1 MLRHLDEPAAADRIE
16 QAVLRT
22 LEDGQSMTQD
32 LVRQAGGDV
41 DTATSTTG
49 FTDAVIANLGERP
62 RHMPARRGET
72 PSGPAPTPMPRWSYG
87 PEHYARIERRTVGL
101 DIFIATDLPPEVLGP
116 ELERLAQSGYRL
128 DFIESRGTKV
138 YPSVGLSADSVGL
151 LRARFVT
158 VDGSEAVDAELLE
171 LQARV
176 AARHPGWTHVEKL
189 HVFDGVEAFTR
200 AQGQ

>member
-1 MLRHLDEPAAADRIE
+1 M
-16 QAVLRT
+16 T
-22 LEDGQSMTQD
+22 LD

-49 FTDAVIANLGERP
+49 FADAVIANLGKRP
-62 RHMPARRGET
+62 SHMPTRRGAT
-72 PSGPAPTPMPRWSYG
+72 PEGTPPTPMPRWSYG
-87 PEHYARIERRTVGL
+87 AERYAGIDRRTVGL
-101 DIFIATDLPPEVLGP
+101 DIFIATDIPPDVLGP
-116 ELERLAQSGYRL
+116 ELELLAESGYRL

-138 YPSVGLSADSVGL
+138 YPSVGLSTDSVGL

-158 VDGSEAVDAELLE
+158 ADGGQAVDAELLE